1 MHLHCS
7 IPRPTI
13 ADPPP
18 CPPSPLAVGIAP
30 PPTRTTAYLR
40 PHIGVFFAFSFCDL
54 NPFSWVFFL
63 WGWGSSCCVSSRFGA
78 GELHIMVDAMVVGT
92 RFWTREVLR
101 FCEMAELHFCLLVF
115 LQVSAI
121 SELFFLIF
129 NVFYASVGI
138 RTEAVMMRYASGK
151 NRGRKVDFFTSARY
165 ASGLKPRPNDQ
176 NNRGKN
182 TFLHWC
188 V

>member
-1 MHLHCS
+1 
-7 IPRPTI
+7 
-13 ADPPP
+13 
-18 CPPSPLAVGIAP
+18 
-30 PPTRTTAYLR
+30 
-40 PHIGVFFAFSFCDL
+40 
-54 NPFSWVFFL
+54 
-63 WGWGSSCCVSSRFGA
+63 
-78 GELHIMVDAMVVGT
+78 
-92 RFWTREVLR
+92 
-101 FCEMAELHFCLLVF
+101 MAELHFCLLVF